1 MTQRNS
7 KWSYVQDQPNAKQ
20 ISLVIDGVQRKASA
34 SRGADGQYVVFLPA
48 KELVDGSGQG
58 KANPNVQGHVAT
70 FDKDGNLLKVD
81 AVGWGAEVGF
91 YNTGWPSKPDSV
103 YNANAAKEY
112 APQVFRQMKSGGWLN
127 KFQSGG
133 MTPTQ
138 QPSQEQVMKELMS
151 IVQQAA
157 TELQANKPGQGV
169 QTLAQIA
176 SDPQGSQLLDALV
189 QQVPEAGQIVEAV
202 MKMIDAFKCGGKTK
216 KKVKKGAKGCIPCKK
231 LMRIGGMLTNV
242 MVDCEGN
249 IISKHQAGG
258 RFIPKAE
265 KGLTDEQ
272 LAMLDTSHDLN
283 WAKGQAASV
292 TTKTGKEGTYYY
304 LGDDGNTLYS
314 ATSNAYGLD
323 GNYRWSSTQIGDISK
338 MDPTQLKSYGIA
350 KNGSTY
356 TFGNTWANDQINT
369 SNAKSLGNLSSLG
382 DAYTT
387 KTVGAGTQQFYDGT
401 GWFNMDAVQDA
412 SGNYYWQKGQAAK
425 LTDFGDDDM
434 RTGLTATDLNRGT
447 ITEQQATTA
456 GINTSDFETGDGFL
470 LKGNSLLGKTNNAS
484 DAVEKWGGMGT
495 YRKINNWY
503 KNARSQARKDAW
515 LESNGNND
523 GKSFLTINKEN
534 KAKVKQAKSNYMSHL
549 SKTLHDKWANYNV
562 GTNAWEEGASAKSNP
577 KPFDTTSKPVEQKA
591 EGGWL
596 TKFN

>member
-7 KWSYVQDQPNAKQ
+7 KWSYVQDQPNSKW
-20 ISLVIDGVQRKASA
+20 INLIIGGVQRKALA
-34 SRGADGQYVVFLPA
+34 SRDADGQYVVLLPA

-58 KANPNVQGHVAT
+58 KDNPNVQGHIAT
-70 FDKDGNLLKVD
+70 FDKDGKLLKVD
-81 AVGWGAEVGF
+81 AVGWGAEAGF
-91 YNTGWPSKPDSV
+91 YNTGWPSKPDSL

-112 APQVFRQMKSGGWLN
+112 APQVFPQRKSNGGWLN
-127 KFQSGG
+127 KFQGG
-133 MTPTQ
+133 GTTPTQ

-157 TELQANKPGQGV
+157 TELQSNKPGQGV
-169 QTLAQIA
+169 QTLAQIVN
-176 SDPQGSQLLDALV
+176 DPQGAELLNMLV
-189 QQVPEAGQIVEAV
+189 QQVPEIEQVIEAV
-202 MKMIDAFKCGGKTK
+202 AQMAGSYKCGGKAK

-231 LMRIGGMLTNV
+231 LMRIGGTLTNV

-265 KGLTDEQ
+265 KGLTKEQ

-283 WAKGQAASV
+283 WAKGQAAF
-292 TTKTGKEGTYYY
+292 TKTKTAKTGTHYY
-304 LGDDGNTLYS
+304 LGDDGKVYS
-314 ATSNAYGLD
+314 AKADAGIDGEYHWKGTELTDQQIINA
-323 GNYRWSSTQIGDISK
+323 QIKKDADTGQYT
-338 MDPTQLKSYGIA
+338 M
-350 KNGSTY
+350 NGS
-356 TFGNTWANDQINT
+356 
-369 SNAKSLGNLSSLG
+369 SLGNLASLG
-382 DAYTT
+382 DAYTET
-387 KTVGAGTQQFYDGT
+387 TTVAGPQQYYDGT
-401 GWFNMDAVQDA
+401 NWFNMNAVQDA

-434 RTGLTATDLNRGT
+434 RTGLTTADLNRGT
-447 ITEQQATTA
+447 ITQQQATTA
-456 GINTSDFETGDGFL
+456 GINASDFETGDGFL

-495 YRKINNWY
+495 YRKINDWY
-503 KNARSQARKDAW
+503 KNERRRARKDAW
-515 LESNGNND
+515 VESKGNND

-534 KAKVKQAKSNYMSHL
+534 KATVKQAKSNHLSHL
-549 SKTLHDKWANYNV
+549 SKTLHDKWANYDV

-577 KPFDTTSKPVEQKA
+577 KPFDATSKPVEQKA